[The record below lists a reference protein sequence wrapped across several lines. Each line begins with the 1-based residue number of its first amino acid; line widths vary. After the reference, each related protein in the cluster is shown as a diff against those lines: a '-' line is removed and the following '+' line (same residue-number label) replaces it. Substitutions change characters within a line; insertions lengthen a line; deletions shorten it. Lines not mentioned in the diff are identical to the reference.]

1 MKSPSWQVPAAGGP
15 QLWQQVEGQ
24 RMMISI
30 NAAVE
35 CIRNQVRTFSL
46 GMAALA
52 AMAGGAGQLVPVAAQ
67 PVAIH

>member
-1 MKSPSWQVPAAGGP
+1 
-15 QLWQQVEGQ
+15 
-24 RMMISI
+24 MMISI

-52 AMAGGAGQLVPVAAQ
+52 AMAGGAGQLVPVAA
-67 PVAIH
+67 